1 MTDFVIVQAHD
12 PSVTKYRNIN
22 DSQLRNLGCHC
33 EAEGRGN
40 PGRLCKDL
48 EKNMTAIEFEN
59 ISKQYRLGLVSTG
72 SKCTPGTPMK
82 KIVIIKPSL

>member
-33 EAEGRGN
+33 EAEGRSTHVHGY
-40 PGRLCKDL
+40 GVITL
-48 EKNMTAIEFEN
+48 
-59 ISKQYRLGLVSTG
+59 QYYLI
-72 SKCTPGTPMK
+72 P
-82 KIVIIKPSL
+82 

>member
-1 MTDFVIVQAHD
+1 MTDFVIVQARD

-48 EKNMTAIEFEN
+48 EKKT
-59 ISKQYRLGLVSTG
+59 
-72 SKCTPGTPMK
+72 
-82 KIVIIKPSL
+82 